1 MAQQTRKKIWV
12 KTSPIGDNTSF
23 RPCIITT
30 RRLTGL
36 NQARKVAEQ
45 ISEVTGKP
53 EEEMLSS
60 MSSQSKNKDDSV
72 VSQPLFFLRTKLLPP
87 RPAPALLERPRL
99 IAGLAANLAH
109 AVTLVTANAGSGKT
123 TLVADF
129 VSKHSQQFVWYQLDH
144 TDADPAVFLG
154 YITHGIRQI
163 IPEFGQATLAYLK
176 QEVAKVGKHPE
187 QAVDVL
193 INEMLDRIEHQL
205 ILVLDDYHHLGAETP
220 VHAAVDRLLAYLP
233 DVMHTI
239 IISRDVPPLQL
250 ARLRSQEA
258 LGIIDRKDLLFT
270 DEETQTLF
278 RQVFDLEMTSE
289 QLTEY
294 GERTQGWITALQLVR
309 QVAQRQMTTQSGNAQ
324 AVTQMSLD
332 LTEIL
337 RQSEHHI
344 FDYFAE
350 EVFTGEPEQVQQL
363 LLRLSLLERI
373 ELESCLRLYPEA
385 GCAVTLPALVRRNV
399 FITIA
404 GDAMQEEY
412 RLHPLFQSFLSR
424 RLRSEIGSAG
434 VGSEQERIGN
444 YFLEQGNWDQAI
456 RYLLTAEKFERVAG
470 VIALKGQE
478 WITAGELASLVSS
491 VDALPRQVLDRYPRA
506 LTFRAEVARFRG
518 EYDAAERLLQRASK
532 LLHEQND
539 REGEAEALHSLAAI
553 ARRRGDITEAFS
565 DLDRAMELTGEGSA
579 VRTKCGNTR
588 GLCLYALR
596 QWTEAEREF
605 RTALHLAE
613 EQQNEHCIRMI
624 VHNLGGPPMIRG
636 DFGEALRWLR
646 RMLPDD
652 ERYPSVPQEVV
663 AHLNTAR
670 CHFYRGEF
678 EACEHH
684 LERALEGC
692 RLFNL
697 IETRAETLEAFGNL
711 HRERGDLARA
721 VDFYDRS
728 ARAYD
733 EARIDPAHHELY
745 DEQAMLKLHLGESA
759 AALALLDRLIE
770 ARHALKDEM
779 GLHTATLSRGRV
791 RLAQGEFE
799 KAQAELEPAHEYFHQ
814 NGLYYF
820 EAQACIVLA
829 ACEYSSGNEARTQ
842 ERLSRALD
850 LAARYDYEYWLQ
862 RQVEQHPHLFTLSEV
877 IELLPP
883 ELREQLAAQGA
894 PHKQN
899 QARPAPVIRISPL
912 ADLTIN
918 MLGPIQIFRDLSRPF
933 AADAWTTKRARD
945 ILCFIASR
953 RHRRA
958 SKDMI
963 IDTFWGEADFDV
975 VARNFHPTVS
985 HIRKALNSN
994 QALKQNFLLYRDG
1007 DYVLNADFS
1016 YSIDIEEFDR
1026 LTAEADAAR
1035 RSGQHERCVAGYE
1048 AAVQLY
1054 RGEFMQGSYEDWVED
1069 QRSYYRRRYLHLLE
1083 VLVVTAQKA
1092 EEWPRSLHLAQ
1103 QILHDDPFRE
1113 DIHCLVMRAYAA
1125 QGNRV
1130 AVKEQYETLR
1140 SLLSKELGVEPAAET
1155 IKIYRQLL
1163 A

>member
-1 MAQQTRKKIWV
+1 MTKEPDPQGEMQSS
-12 KTSPIGDNTSF
+12 TSSP
-23 RPCIITT
+23 
-30 RRLTGL
+30 
-36 NQARKVAEQ
+36 
-45 ISEVTGKP
+45 
-53 EEEMLSS
+53 
-60 MSSQSKNKDDSV
+60 SKNRHRSV
-72 VSQPLFFLRTKLLPP
+72 PTQPLFFLRAKLLPP

-99 IAGLAANLAH
+99 NARLAANLSH

-129 VSKHSQQFVWYQLDH
+129 VRKHSQQFVWYQLDH

-163 IPEFGQATLAYLK
+163 IPGFGQATLAYLE
-176 QEVAKVGKHPE
+176 QEAAKVGKHPE

-193 INEMLDRIEHQL
+193 INEMLDQIEHQL
-205 ILVLDDYHHLGAETP
+205 VLVLDDYHHLGAETP

-233 DVMHTI
+233 DLMHMI

-278 RQVFDLEMTSE
+278 RQVFDLDMTSE
-289 QLTEY
+289 QLAEY

-309 QVAQRQMTTQSGNAQ
+309 QVAQRQMTTQTGNAQ
-324 AVTQMSLD
+324 AGSPISLD

-337 RQSEHHI
+337 RQSERAI
-344 FDYFAE
+344 FNYFAE
-350 EVFTGEPEQVQQL
+350 EVFTGESEQIQQL

-373 ELESCLRLYPEA
+373 EIESCLHLYPEA
-385 GCAVTLPALVRRNV
+385 GCAVTLPALELRNV

-404 GDAMQEEY
+404 GDAMHEEY
-412 RLHPLFQSFLSR
+412 RLHPLFQSFLR
-424 RLRSEIGSAG
+424 RRFRAEIGRTG
-434 VGSEQERIGN
+434 VASEQARIGN
-444 YFLEQGNWDQAI
+444 YFLEQGNWDQATRHLI
-456 RYLLTAEKFERVAG
+456 AAEKLERVAG
-470 VIALKGQE
+470 MIALNGQE
-478 WITAGELASLVSS
+478 WIAAGGLASLVSS
-491 VDALPRQVLDRYPRA
+491 VDALPRQILDRYPRA
-506 LTFRAEVARFRG
+506 LTFRAEVARLQG
-518 EYDAAERLLQRASK
+518 EYDTAETLLKRASN

-553 ARRRGDITEAFS
+553 ARRRGDTTEAFNY
-565 DLDRAMELTGEGSA
+565 LDSAIELTDAHSA

-588 GLCLYALR
+588 GLCFHGLR

-613 EQQNEHCIRMI
+613 EQQNQHCIRII
-624 VHNLGGPPMIRG
+624 VHNLGLPPMIRG

-646 RMLPDD
+646 RMLS
-652 ERYPSVPQEVV
+652 EYQHSPSVPQEAVG
-663 AHLNTAR
+663 HLNAAR
-670 CHFYRGEF
+670 CYFYRGEL
-678 EACEHH
+678 ETCEQH
-684 LERALEGC
+684 LERALELC

-697 IETRAETLEAFGNL
+697 IEPTAETLEAFGNL
-711 HRERGDLARA
+711 YRERGDLARA
-721 VDFYDRS
+721 VDFYDRA
-728 ARAYD
+728 ARIYD
-733 EARIDPAHHELY
+733 EARVDLARYELL
-745 DEQAMLKLHLGESA
+745 DEQATLKLQMGELSTA
-759 AALALLDRLIE
+759 RALLNRLIE
-770 ARHALKDEM
+770 MRHELKDEM
-779 GLHTATLSRGRV
+779 GLHTAALSRSRV
-791 RLAQGEFE
+791 MLAQGELE
-799 KAQAELEPAHEYFHQ
+799 SVRAELEPAYNYFHQ

-820 EAQACIVLA
+820 EAQACVVLA
-829 ACEYSSGNEARTQ
+829 VYEYSSGHEAPTL

-862 RQVEQHPHLFTLSEV
+862 RQVEQHPHLFALPEV
-877 IELLPP
+877 LELLPP
-883 ELREQLAAQGA
+883 ELREQLAAQ
-894 PHKQN
+894 PPPQKPDL
-899 QARPAPVIRISPL
+899 ARPAPVIRTSPL

-918 MLGPIQIFRDLSRPF
+918 MLGPVEIFRDPSRPF

-958 SKDMI
+958 SKETI

-994 QALKQNFLLYRDG
+994 QTFKQKFLIYRDG
-1007 DYVLNADFS
+1007 DYLFNADFF
-1016 YSIDIEEFDR
+1016 YSIDVEEFDR
-1026 LTAEADAAR
+1026 LVAEADAAR
-1035 RSGQHERCVAGYE
+1035 RSGQNERCIAGYE
-1048 AAVQLY
+1048 AAVKLY
-1054 RGEFMQGSYEDWVED
+1054 RGEFMQGSYDDWVEE
-1069 QRSYYRRRYLHLLE
+1069 QRNYYREQYLHLLLA
-1083 VLVVTAQKA
+1083 LVIAAQKA
-1092 EEWPRSLHLAQ
+1092 EEWPRSLYLAQ

-1113 DIHCLVMRAYAA
+1113 DIHCLVMRAHAA

-1130 AVKEQYETLR
+1130 AVKEQFEVLR
-1140 SLLSKELGVEPAAET
+1140 GLLNKELGVEPAAET
-1155 IKIYRQLL
+1155 LKIYRQLL